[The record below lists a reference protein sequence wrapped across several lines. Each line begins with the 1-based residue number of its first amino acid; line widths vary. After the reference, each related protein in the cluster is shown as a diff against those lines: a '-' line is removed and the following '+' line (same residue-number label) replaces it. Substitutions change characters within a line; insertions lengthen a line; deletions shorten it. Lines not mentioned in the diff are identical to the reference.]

1 MSDYYPNGYYPRLTD
16 TPPVWG
22 TPAASSASIVQLNGL
37 VYQKNNRHTGG
48 TGRPDQEVDGASF
61 RTWSLYEP
69 ATTTNGMRLA
79 LRPLHTA
86 IQSPV
91 VSYDADAYSSTSNY
105 FNDGYTGQGAS
116 SSLAATPAALMFAP
130 IPLPNGEMYLGCNCS
145 QVFYAY
151 EPQFSPGTRYVTVN
165 DGVNGYTSPNPG
177 IPGSPGGT
185 PPTGYVPYQTEWPLN
200 QMLRLDHPWFIGR
213 TYTGYFEVL
222 TSTAQWVADPG
233 APFGYSYQVNAATIS
248 EIPIVV
254 TALQSSY
261 EAVMAGTTLPTN
273 VVTHQINGG
282 LDTLVQ
288 FGGLVLRSVS
298 PDATN

>member
-282 LDTLVQ
+282 LDTWVQ